1 MDVVF
6 AQRPAREPLCSYK
19 VLKIR
24 PSPLGLP
31 TIFDKD
37 ILIFVISQLIAH
49 KNKGQETEDTFL
61 FSMHEMCIAINRHIG
76 GDNYKRIENAID

>member
-6 AQRPAREPLCSYK
+6 AQRPAREPLCNYK

-24 PSPLGLP
+24 ASSLGLP

-37 ILIFVISQLIAH
+37 ILIFVISQLMAH
-49 KNKGQETEDTFL
+49 KDKGQETGDTFL
-61 FSMHEMCIAINRHIG
+61 FSMHEMCIAINHPTG
-76 GDNYKRIENAID
+76 

>member
-1 MDVVF
+1 MTKI
-6 AQRPAREPLCSYK
+6 PLN
-19 VLKIR
+19 R
-24 PSPLGLP
+24 PSL
-31 TIFDKD
+31 IDKD

-49 KNKGQETEDTFL
+49 KNKGQETEDTSL